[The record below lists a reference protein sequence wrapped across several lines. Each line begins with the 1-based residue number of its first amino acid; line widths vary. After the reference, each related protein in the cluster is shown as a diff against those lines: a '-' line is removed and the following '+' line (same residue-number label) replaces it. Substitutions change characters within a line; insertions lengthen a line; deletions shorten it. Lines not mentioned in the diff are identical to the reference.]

1 MNKINKL
8 LSFTAALL
16 IVAAAGCAVSKRPSP
31 CDPGNPLKVV
41 AILPMKNDT
50 VDVEGPNTV
59 RKKMAEILS
68 DRSYTVKDFNETDR
82 ILRDR
87 MGISLGGQLDMTT
100 PQELGET
107 LGVQGVLYGTLMDF
121 DETTTGVLNV
131 RKVRAKFK
139 IVNAAKGHVFWERG
153 LGVRSEERMATS
165 AGSIA
170 AAAARAADARDRE
183 VPWVTIESYATGR
196 DLKEA
201 AIIGLG
207 TKFFTKAIGKHLD
220 HESGELARRVTSNL
234 PWGPC
239 AGAYSPAPARE
250 ATIAMPRIKMPQ
262 PPSFGHMDHGG
273 RDFAAV
279 MISTSFDKSSKEAAK
294 FEVPISRAGKK
305 LRMDFDFSKAMEG
318 KGGADKEAAA
328 AFNRMIIVDRGDKGV
343 SYTLYPNVKKYM
355 SHTESE
361 AERHAKEP
369 KVEKTKVG
377 SEVIDGHP
385 ADKYRVRITEED
397 GRVHEGH
404 IWNARDLYGMTIK
417 SETEDQDRK
426 VTTVMKNILLKT
438 PAAPLFEIPADFSE
452 AQSIFDLLAVEEQKP
467 Q

>member
-16 IVAAAGCAVSKRPSP
+16 IVAAAGCAVPKRPSP
-31 CDPGNPLKVV
+31 CEPGNPLKVV
-41 AILPMKNDT
+41 AVLPMKNDT
-50 VDVEGPNTV
+50 VDVDGPNTV
-59 RKKMAEILS
+59 RKKMAEILD

-100 PQELGET
+100 PQQLGET

-131 RKVRAKFK
+131 RKVRAKFRL
-139 IVNAAKGHVFWERG
+139 VNAATGNVFWERG

-170 AAAARAADARDRE
+170 AAASRAADARDRE

-207 TKFFTKAIGKHLD
+207 TKFFTKAIGRHLD

-239 AGAYSPAPARE
+239 AAAYAPAPGPKV
-250 ATIAMPRIKMPQ
+250 TITMPEVKMPQ
-262 PPSFGHMDHGG
+262 PPSFGHMDYGG
-273 RDFAAV
+273 RDFSAV
-279 MISTSFDKSSKEAAK
+279 MSSTTLDKNTREAAK
-294 FEVPISRAGKK
+294 FDVPVARAGKK
-305 LRMDFDFSKAMEG
+305 LRLDMDMSKTMEAR
-318 KGGADKEAAA
+318 GGEDREAAA
-328 AFNRMIIVDRGDKGV
+328 AFSRMTMLERGDIDV

-355 SHTESE
+355 SHKESE
-361 AERHAKEP
+361 AERQAKEP
-369 KVEKTKVG
+369 KVEKTRVG

-385 ADKYRVRITEED
+385 SDKFRVRITEES

-404 IWNARDLYGMTIK
+404 VWNAKDLDGLTIK

-426 VTTVMKNILLKT
+426 VTTVMKNIILKT
-438 PAAPLFEIPADFSE
+438 PAASLFEIPSDFTE
-452 AQSIFDLLAVEEQKP
+452 AQSIFELLSEEQKS